1 MNMVMVKSNNQGA
14 LSTPDVPL
22 YHAQSESRIVMELDN
37 VSHGLKYF
45 SKQFVHTKAVQALL
59 SSMIQFKTWSLNK
72 PTIQTLTEQYIAE
85 VEQAQ
90 AHYHLDPG
98 THAEAIVSL
107 SEQLM
112 FLSSVFE
119 QESSLVEQMVFEER
133 NLFLV
138 D

>member
-1 MNMVMVKSNNQGA
+1 MNMVMVKANNQSA
-14 LSTPDVPL
+14 LNTHDLPL

-45 SKQFVHTKAVQALL
+45 SEQFTHTKAVQALL
-59 SSMIQFKTWSLNK
+59 NTMIQFKTWSLNK
-72 PTIQTLTEQYIAE
+72 STIQALTEQYVTE
-85 VEQAQ
+85 VEKAQ
-90 AHYHLDPG
+90 SHYHLDPA
-98 THAEAIVSL
+98 THAEAINSL
-107 SEQLM
+107 SEQLL

-119 QESSLVEQMVFEER
+119 QESTMVEQMVFEER